1 MSDDLEFSNKDVVP
15 SDDMMSSFFQ
25 HNLEIFDADHINN
38 LYHYY
43 VGKDSFFNND
53 SDDTSSLDGLRKQSD
68 TTNEYNN
75 FCQSYQSAPT
85 SRKNSLGLKRQK
97 IFKTEK
103 TKRKQSTEDPNQDKR
118 LLKQI
123 RNRMAA
129 KKCRENKKHEMK
141 SMMQRLRQAEDE
153 LKMYKQLYHDSKV
166 NIF

>member
-1 MSDDLEFSNKDVVP
+1 MSDDLEFSNKGVVP
-15 SDDMMSSFFQ
+15 SDDMISSFFQ
-25 HNLEIFDADHINN
+25 HNLELFEPDHINN
-38 LYHYY
+38 LYQFY
-43 VGKDSFFNND
+43 VNKDSFFNHD
-53 SDDTSSLDGLRKQSD
+53 SDDTSSLDGLRRQSD

-75 FCQSYQSAPT
+75 FCQSNYQSAPT
-85 SRKNSLGLKRQK
+85 SRKNSLNKKQK

-103 TKRKQSTEDPNQDKR
+103 TKRNQSTEDIGDKR

-141 SMMQRLRQAEDE
+141 TLVERLKQAEDE

-166 NIF
+166 KIF